1 MKLKLSPI
9 GSHNPEQY
17 LELLTFQTLARLA
30 EFVDVVGG
38 RILEVFDEISQNI
51 CISNWKVSWI
61 LLHFFFLLLSLFS
74 VPTEEW
80 CLDKEIG
87 SGHLY
92 LRRDSSKVKF
102 RCDVEVLEFVRDPEE
117 ELLCRTEYYPYRDC
131 ESRSHPMVVISTCIA
146 AIAVTVIL
154 PWLMISVNEPIE

>member
-1 MKLKLSPI
+1 MW
-9 GSHNPEQY
+9 
-17 LELLTFQTLARLA
+17 LA
-30 EFVDVVGG
+30 EFLG
-38 RILEVFDEISQNI
+38 LHDELIGQSFLI
-51 CISNWKVSWI
+51 EKFIV
-61 LLHFFFLLLSLFS
+61 LLLTLSLPPL

-102 RCDVEVLEFVRDPEE
+102 RCEVEVLEFVRDPEE
-117 ELLCRTEYYPYRDC
+117 ELLCRAEYYHPYNDW
-131 ESRSHPMVVISTCIA
+131 ESRSHPIVVISTCIA

-154 PWLMISVNEPIE
+154 PWLMISVSEPIE